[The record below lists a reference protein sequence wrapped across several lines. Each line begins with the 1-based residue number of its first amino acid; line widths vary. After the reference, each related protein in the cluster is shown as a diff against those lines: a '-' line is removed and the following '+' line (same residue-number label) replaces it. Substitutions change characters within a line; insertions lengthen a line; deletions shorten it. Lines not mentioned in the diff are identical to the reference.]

1 MLERLCAAALT
12 FFCSQ
17 SLVLAAESTEVLS
30 DSAPTKADTAFASW
44 PVKDRQVIAA
54 VLSVHGFGLHKEA
67 FSGFAD
73 QLAKRGVATY
83 AIDVRGF
90 GSWIGDA
97 KEEKRLDFYQTLLD
111 LRSTVYW
118 VKRMNPGVPVFLLGE
133 SMGGAIALQAT
144 ALFPECVSGLIASV
158 PGADFYGGKKT
169 AMEVA
174 LRMVRPNSEFDVG
187 ERVLVKATSDENLRQ
202 VWQSDPRA
210 KLKLTPKQMTQFA
223 AFMNRSPELARSI
236 TSAPVLMLQ
245 GGKDRL
251 SKADGTKRLFS
262 ALKTPYKDYILLP
275 ESEHLIFE
283 KGQYDSRT
291 IEVVE
296 NWIIKQSQ
304 RLKSADSGFV
314 PK

>member
-1 MLERLCAAALT
+1 MSTQSGPCFEDTVDAPAAG
-12 FFCSQ
+12 
-17 SLVLAAESTEVLS
+17 V
-30 DSAPTKADTAFASW
+30 PTKADTAFASW
-44 PVKDRQVIAA
+44 PVKDRPVIAA

-67 FSGFAD
+67 FAGFAD
-73 QLAKRGVATY
+73 QLAKRGIATY

-90 GSWIGDA
+90 GSWIGDVN
-97 KEEKRLDFYQTLLD
+97 EEKKIDFYQTLLD

-144 ALFPECVSGLIASV
+144 ALFPECISGLIASV

-187 ERVLVKATSDENLRQ
+187 ERVLEKATSDESVRQ
-202 VWQSDPRA
+202 GWQSDPRA
-210 KLKLTPKQMTQFA
+210 KLKLTPMQMTQFA
-223 AFMNRSPELARSI
+223 AFMNRSPGLAKSI

-251 SKADGTKRLFS
+251 SKADGTKKLFA
-262 ALKTPYKDYILLP
+262 ALKTPYKDYVLLP
-275 ESEHLIFE
+275 NAEHLIFE
-283 KGQYDSRT
+283 KGQYDVRT

-296 NWIIKQSQ
+296 SWITKQSQ
-304 RLKSADSGFV
+304 RFKSANTSV
-314 PK
+314 IPK